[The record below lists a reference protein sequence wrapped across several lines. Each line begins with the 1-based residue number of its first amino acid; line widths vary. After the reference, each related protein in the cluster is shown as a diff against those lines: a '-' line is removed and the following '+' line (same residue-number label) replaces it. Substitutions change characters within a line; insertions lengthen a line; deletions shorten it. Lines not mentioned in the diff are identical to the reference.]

1 MKNSILNEVRQIVAD
16 IFNLPLECI
25 TAQSSPDTIE
35 GWDSLQQVNL
45 VVALE
50 PAPEALVLLL
60 LLAGGRVRSRALV
73 RLGVLVVLPV
83 ELRPVGAVPLFT
95 LLIGGVH
102 LDPHAL
108 NSACNSGHGIELKK

>member
-25 TAQSSPDTIE
+25 TDQSSPDTIE

-50 PAPEALVLLL
+50 QNFNLQFVPEEIIQML
-60 LLAGGRVRSRALV
+60 SI
-73 RLGVLVVLPV
+73 
-83 ELRPVGAVPLFT
+83 ELIA
-95 LLIGGVH
+95 LLIEEK
-102 LDPHAL
+102 L
-108 NSACNSGHGIELKK
+108 S

>member
-50 PAPEALVLLL
+50 QNFNLQFVPEEIIQML
-60 LLAGGRVRSRALV
+60 SI
-73 RLGVLVVLPV
+73 
-83 ELRPVGAVPLFT
+83 ELIA
-95 LLIGGVH
+95 LLIEEK
-102 LDPHAL
+102 L
-108 NSACNSGHGIELKK
+108 S